1 MDQGRQGR
9 DQVDTAVV
17 QNVRGQRRAAPASC
31 ARLQSWQLSPHACN
45 TGADQGLVADEL
57 EEEADQDRRE
67 GGEPRTLCRLP
78 NGGGRHPT
86 TNVPGDSAADRG
98 TTAAI
103 MPEQSRMH
111 FYLNWAKERIDE
123 MDATL
128 ASLEAKASQVQAD
141 SNVKANQLIADL
153 QKRRDEFQAA
163 VKKQT
168 EAGEAA
174 WQLTKAQLES
184 NWSDFEAQVKT
195 YIDTVGKQVQQQQA
209 TFRDVA
215 AAQMKAWREAAEKL
229 QNEASKVAAARR
241 GDIDAAVKQMKADAS
256 AAEARL
262 QKLKQAGSESWT
274 AFGAALAESRKAFDR
289 AIE

>member
-1 MDQGRQGR
+1 MKRIVRAARAASRHPHLASVLLQGRKSANIRVSFG
-9 DQVDTAVV
+9 VI
-17 QNVRGQRRAAPASC
+17 RGIPA
-31 ARLQSWQLSPHACN
+31 
-45 TGADQGLVADEL
+45 EM
-57 EEEADQDRRE
+57 E
-67 GGEPRTLCRLP
+67 
-78 NGGGRHPT
+78 
-86 TNVPGDSAADRG
+86 
-98 TTAAI
+98 AI

-174 WQLTKAQLES
+174 WQRTKAQLES

-256 AAEARL
+256 EAEARL

-289 AIE
+289 ANQAAWDAVKRASP